1 MFPFIVLLFCDVT
14 ALYQRVWGA
23 FGFNDLACHNKLS
36 WKQWWKHVMKAV
48 NFAKFAFFFP
58 AGWWDDRSLKLIP
71 QTSVSSPTM
80 VLCCSVGTLKCSTTT
95 SLSSSTSVWA
105 PSLFRWDGQSG
116 WAARLQERRKPGSL
130 LPCSWTH
137 RGCVEMSAYLQQTL
151 SQTAMYT
158 SIASGFLRGGFLFQ
172 ELLPAARGAASVVL
186 YQGFVKPQG
195 FHVDLLC

>member
-1 MFPFIVLLFCDVT
+1 M
-14 ALYQRVWGA
+14 W
-23 FGFNDLACHNKLS
+23 
-36 WKQWWKHVMKAV
+36 WKQSTSPNSH
-48 NFAKFAFFFP
+48 FFFP

-95 SLSSSTSVWA
+95 SLSSATSVWA

-137 RGCVEMSAYLQQTL
+137 RGCVEMSVYLQQTL
-151 SQTAMYT
+151 SQTSTYISIT
-158 SIASGFLRGGFLFQ
+158 SPGRIPFPGTSPSNRSQ
-172 ELLPAARGAASVVL
+172 QPVEQPVL
-186 YQGFVKPQG
+186 YSIRV
-195 FHVDLLC
+195 L